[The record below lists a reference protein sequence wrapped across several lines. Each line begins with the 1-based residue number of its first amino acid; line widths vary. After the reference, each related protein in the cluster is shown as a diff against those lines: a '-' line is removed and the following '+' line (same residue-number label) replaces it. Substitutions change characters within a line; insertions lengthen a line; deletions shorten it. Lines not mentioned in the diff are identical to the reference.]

1 MLLRCISPQD
11 HRNTF
16 LPLSLSNL
24 FWKIV
29 LNGKE
34 SKITLE
40 DLANEDTSM
49 HQSLCYIL
57 ENNNAEEL
65 DLTFTASTFDDA
77 TFQRNSTLNNI
88 TKLIA
93 NGGVIHISLTQSI
106 NYSLTQYPLR
116 RPSQSN

>member
-1 MLLRCISPQD
+1 MLLRCISPQE
-11 HRNTF
+11 HGNKF
-16 LPLSLSNL
+16 LPLSLSSL
-24 FWKIV
+24 FWKIL

-40 DLANEDTSM
+40 DVANEDTSM

-57 ENNNAEEL
+57 ENNNVEEL

-77 TFQRNSTLNNI
+77 TFQRNSSMKNI

-93 NGGVIHISLTQSI
+93 NGKTHSLSLTHSF
-106 NYSLTQYPLR
+106 SHSFTLSLR
-116 RPSQSN
+116 R